1 MPRRC
6 HDAAQL
12 EIERRIATV
21 QRILD
26 TRERLD
32 AYVELKIRK
41 VLPALRRA
49 LAKIDEGSY
58 GFCDD
63 CAEAIERKRLSAVP
77 GATRCRRCQ
86 DKLEQ
91 GLRRADF

>member
-1 MPRRC
+1 MPRGC
-6 HDAAQL
+6 HDAARH

-32 AYVELKIRK
+32 AYVELKSRK

-63 CAEAIERKRLSAVP
+63 CTEAIEQRRLSAVP

-86 DKLEQ
+86 DRFEQ